1 MTAHT
6 PGPWS
11 DPVTGVCPVAETLR
25 LLGGK
30 HGPTLLHCLTG
41 GEMHF
46 LELSRALGGISRK
59 VLTEQLRVF
68 EAEGLISRTPKQ
80 DARRRVAYALTP
92 RGQALGAIIVQLYD
106 WSTARV

>member
-1 MTAHT
+1 MTAPP
-6 PGPWS
+6 PGPWT
-11 DPVTGVCPVAETLR
+11 DPVTGSCPVAQTLH
-25 LLGGK
+25 LLGGR
-30 HGPTLLHCLTG
+30 HGPSLLHCLLA

-80 DARRRVAYALTP
+80 DARRRVGYALTP
-92 RGQALGAIIVQLYD
+92 RGQALGVIIAQLYD
-106 WSTARV
+106 WSTQPV